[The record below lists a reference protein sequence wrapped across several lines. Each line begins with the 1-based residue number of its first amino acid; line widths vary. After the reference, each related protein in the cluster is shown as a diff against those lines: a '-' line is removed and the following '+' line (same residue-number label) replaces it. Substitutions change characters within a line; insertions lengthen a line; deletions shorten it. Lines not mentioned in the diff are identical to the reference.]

1 MWYFINFILVSRF
14 TAKKLLVWL
23 FQVTLTSEHLV
34 QKCRQETA
42 GQCQK
47 MFPIMPKISSFFL
60 YVFHGPARHDYF
72 THFEP
77 SQSLGW
83 AKTGGPREKT
93 RPPASRTWLVSHV
106 TRSGHG

>member
-1 MWYFINFILVSRF
+1 MAVSGDTDVR
-14 TAKKLLVWL
+14 
-23 FQVTLTSEHLV
+23 TSGA
-34 QKCRQETA
+34 KCRQETA

-47 MFPIMPKISSFFL
+47 MFPMMPKISIFFL
-60 YVFHGPARHDYF
+60 FGFYGPTRHDYF

-93 RPPASRTWLVSHV
+93 HDHPQAEIGLSHM
-106 TRSGHG
+106 